1 MQSAA
6 IQLSQEYKKNS
17 SNNRLQR
24 QLAGDVDRDYL
35 SEALFRRDAKAE
47 PTWKYSRRVSDR

>member
-1 MQSAA
+1 MQAPHPF
-6 IQLSQEYKKNS
+6 LSGVQKD

-35 SEALFRRDAKAE
+35 SETLFRRDAKAE
-47 PTWKYSRRVSDR
+47 PPWMGSRRVSDR